1 MKEIER
7 VNDDPNFHEYMSAEE
22 DNRKIENSIRSS
34 MIRKG
39 LKEGLEK
46 GIKQGISQ
54 GIKQGTQTGIE
65 QEQQRIVYTML
76 DQGLDIKEIAKYT
89 KISENSI
96 EKYQKDRKENK
107 NMENCSK

>member
-1 MKEIER
+1 
-7 VNDDPNFHEYMSAEE
+7 
-22 DNRKIENSIRSS
+22 
-34 MIRKG
+34 
-39 LKEGLEK
+39 
-46 GIKQGISQ
+46 
-54 GIKQGTQTGIE
+54 
-65 QEQQRIVYTML
+65 ML